1 MSTIHVVGAGLSGL
15 SCAVRAAMAGRH
27 VVLYEAAGHAGGRCR
42 SFVDESL
49 GCLIDNGNHLLMG
62 ACESTL
68 AYMADIDARNMI
80 ADVSPAS
87 YPFIDLSSGE
97 RWRIRPSSRFIPTW
111 LFSANRRV
119 PGTRPSDY
127 LAALRLSRA
136 LPEDTIADCVGTDG
150 VLYER
155 LWQPLSRAVLNTD
168 AAEGSARLLWRIVR
182 ETFMKGEAASRP
194 LYFHKGLSG
203 ALIDPAVKTLGG
215 FGAEIRMKAR
225 LRGVGWHENKAN
237 LLLFPDGRLRVAA
250 DDAVVLAVPPEACA
264 ELWPDARTPRE
275 SRAIVNAHFRLDEA
289 IELPW
294 GSPFLGVIGAEM
306 QWLFVRDNVLSVTI
320 SAADRLVEQPSWE
333 LANMLWGEIARTLG
347 RNLGRVPPWRVIKER
362 RATFAQTP
370 AEVARRA
377 STATGL
383 DNLFLA
389 GDWTDTGLP
398 ATIEGSI
405 RSGFQAAR
413 LALQATA
420 PSQTA

>member
-237 LLLFPDGRLRVAA
+237 LLLTPSGGGRRRGGSGGAPGGLRRALA
-250 DDAVVLAVPPEACA
+250 RRQDAPGIARHRECA
-264 ELWPDARTPRE
+264 FSPRRGDRT
-275 SRAIVNAHFRLDEA
+275 ALGIT
-289 IELPW
+289 LPW
-294 GSPFLGVIGAEM
+294 RDRRGDAMAVRAR
-306 QWLFVRDNVLSVTI
+306 QRAVRDH
-320 SAADRLVEQPSWE
+320 Q
-333 LANMLWGEIARTLG
+333 
-347 RNLGRVPPWRVIKER
+347 R
-362 RATFAQTP
+362 RRPAGGAT
-370 AEVARRA
+370 VVG
-377 STATGL
+377 TGQH
-383 DNLFLA
+383 A
-389 GDWTDTGLP
+389 MG
-398 ATIEGSI
+398 
-405 RSGFQAAR
+405 
-413 LALQATA
+413 
-420 PSQTA
+420 